1 MTEAGLQRSIAAQ
14 LEWLLEPPV
23 IWTAIQPERRGP
35 IEGKRMKSKG
45 VHAGWPDF
53 LILAPGPRILGIEL
67 KVKIGVLS
75 QSQKHTRAAFEDCK
89 ALYIVCRTPEAVV
102 EALDRAGIRHRQ
114 MRTVGSTWE
123 RVT

>member
-53 LILAPGPRILGIEL
+53 LILAPGPRILALEL
-67 KVKIGVLS
+67 KSTTGR
-75 QSQKHTRAAFEDCK
+75 QSVIQKRVMVQFTSCHASYA
-89 ALYIVCRTPEAVV
+89 VCRTPEDVV
-102 EALDRAGIRHRQ
+102 DALDRAGIRHRK

-123 RVT
+123 RVP